1 MLTSV
6 RQKPGSS
13 IEMSKLEA
21 VPCIQEGVDV
31 LEKEQTSVLEEE
43 YEHIVPV
50 ADKSLQGLASS
61 LVHSR
66 RAKSEKRRH
75 SSGVFPPDTLN
86 DPSIFQHLG
95 VLPASNKVYRNFVV
109 MSLFCST
116 IPATALACLALAT
129 SQLGSTTGALQTCLL
144 YASYT
149 CTSLTGLSTLSIQRY
164 GSKRTLVVGMI
175 CYMAYVISFATA
187 ALLLS
192 SKDYDSST
200 DSARSLRVVEIV
212 TATGA
217 FVGGIGAGLLWT
229 SQGVYFSEVS
239 EEYCRCLSTA
249 PEAVS
254 VDSGDIDDLSNGG
267 PDDQTPLPLEHY
279 SYSRE
284 SGDGPVRVVR
294 SAADTPNPLSHS
306 ITAVR
311 SNLAGIFA
319 FILLAEETLLD
330 VASTV
335 AVRQCQ
341 FDWIA
346 VFAIYTLLGISATVG
361 MHLFVHDYHHR
372 TKPTLPSTRLF
383 GQDKTGT
390 IAMSSER
397 FGSGPA
403 DDIEAPAAMI
413 VGPSS
418 TDPASPGCYKAAAT
432 FRLLLNDSKMK
443 YMIGFN
449 AAFGVAG
456 AFLNS
461 FVSGEV
467 VPVALDDDKS
477 SFVCLLVA
485 LHGTVAAL
493 ASLCFGSPFMASH
506 VGNGPILVLGAVCF
520 GAVALPFLLQPQF
533 DQWNW
538 TMLIVIYSFQGI
550 GRATFEGTLKAIF
563 ADFFSYEKEGAF
575 ANIILQ
581 NGVSSSVAY
590 VLSFSLTCKA
600 ATRQDENTNPYCVKY
615 RDGSHHDV
623 FSFALVVVGTSVV
636 AVLGYWRASVLHADA
651 SLRAGLRLPRRLSM
665 STYSP
670 TSPSSLNPLRVA
682 VASCLAERSR
692 SDYEAVGSVGT
703 PDELSLEVAERM

>member
-1 MLTSV
+1 
-6 RQKPGSS
+6 
-13 IEMSKLEA
+13 MSKLEA
-21 VPCIQEGVDV
+21 VSCRQEEVDGLDRQPTRV
-31 LEKEQTSVLEEE
+31 LDEE
-43 YEHIVPV
+43 YEHMFPP
-50 ADKSLQGLASS
+50 ADQSLSGLARSP
-61 LVHSR
+61 VHSR
-66 RAKSEKRRH
+66 RAKSNNRRH
-75 SSGVFPPDTLN
+75 SSGASPPDTLI
-86 DPSIFQHLG
+86 DPSIVQHQAFSRVA

-192 SKDYDSST
+192 SKNNDSST

-254 VDSGDIDDLSNGG
+254 ADSGDIDDLSNGG
-267 PDDQTPLPLEHY
+267 PDDPTRLPPEHH
-279 SYSRE
+279 SYNHE
-284 SGDGPVRVVR
+284 SGGGPVRVVR
-294 SAADTPNPLSHS
+294 SATDAPNPLSHS

-311 SNLAGIFA
+311 SNLAGVFA

-335 AVRQCQ
+335 AVRQFQ

-346 VFAIYTLLGISATVG
+346 VFVIYALLGISATVG
-361 MHLFVHDYHHR
+361 MHVFVHDYHR
-372 TKPTLPSTRLF
+372 STIPSLPSRLF
-383 GQDKTGT
+383 GQDKTGRT
-390 IAMSSER
+390 AMSSER
-397 FGSGPA
+397 FGSRPT
-403 DDIEAPAAMI
+403 DDIEAPTATI

-418 TDPASPGCYKAAAT
+418 TEPASPGCYKAAAT

-467 VPVALDDDKS
+467 VPVALNDDKS

-600 ATRQDENTNPYCVKY
+600 ATRQDESTNPYCVKY
-615 RDGSHHDV
+615 RDGSYHDV
-623 FSFALVVVGTSVV
+623 FSFALIVVGTSVV

-651 SLRAGLRLPRRLSM
+651 ALRAVLRPHRHCSST

-670 TSPSSLNPLRVA
+670 ASSSPLNPLRVV
-682 VASCLAERSR
+682 VASCRAQRSR

-703 PDELSLEVAERM
+703 PDELSLEVAEIM